1 MLIKMYYPFFT
12 KSFNVIIPLVP
23 TMISVQ
29 YYLRSKIDNYDPDIY
44 EPLN

>member
-1 MLIKMYYPFFT
+1 MYFPFFT
-12 KSFNVIIPLVP
+12 KSLNVIIPLVP

-44 EPLN
+44 EPQN

>member
-1 MLIKMYYPFFT
+1 MYFTFFT
-12 KSFNVIIPLVP
+12 KSVNYFIPTIVP

-29 YYLRSKIDNYDPDIY
+29 YYLRSKIENYDPDIY